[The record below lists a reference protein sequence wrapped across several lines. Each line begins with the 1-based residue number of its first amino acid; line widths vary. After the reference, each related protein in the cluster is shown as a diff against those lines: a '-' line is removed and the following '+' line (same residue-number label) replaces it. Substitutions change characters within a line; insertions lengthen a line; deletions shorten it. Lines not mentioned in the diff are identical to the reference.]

1 MSNAGKGVKELFD
14 EVINQGLCTGCG
26 ACITGCPYI
35 VAHAGRVVVLDKCTG
50 ADGDCYRHCPR
61 TSFDIDGVN
70 RAVFGTGY
78 REGEIGQVLD
88 IFLARTKE
96 PGIRERAQ
104 DGGTVT
110 SLLALALE
118 EGLIDVVACTRMDE
132 DKAPHGYLAKSRQE
146 LLQCAGSSYE
156 AGFGLEA
163 YRSLPKESTEKLA
176 IVGTGCQTEAVGKMK
191 QCSPKNSPDP
201 QNIGLTLGL
210 FCGWALS
217 PRNFH
222 PYLKTMCE
230 LSQVC
235 KFEIPHTPHYSF
247 DFHLK
252 NQDMRSVSLDEIKP
266 YINPGCNYCWDL
278 TAEFSDISIGSA
290 GSAFPG
296 WNTVLVRSP
305 KGADIIALA
314 NRKDIF
320 ETQPLP
326 EKRLEHLK
334 SVALKRKMTAVKK
347 ITEKSGSAD
356 DLLYL
361 AACLNPSR
369 ISSWLNGRIID

>member
-1 MSNAGKGVKELFD
+1 MSHTGKGVKELFD
-14 EVINQGLCTGCG
+14 EVINQGLCAGCG

-35 VAHAGRVVVLDKCTG
+35 VAHGGRIVVLDKCTG
-50 ADGDCYRHCPR
+50 TEGDCYKHCPR

-70 RAVFGTGY
+70 RAVFGTDY
-78 REGEIGQVLD
+78 CEGQIGRVLD
-88 IFLARTKE
+88 IFMARAKDPEIKE
-96 PGIRERAQ
+96 RGQ

-110 SLLALALE
+110 SLLALALQD
-118 EGLIDVVACTRMDE
+118 GLIDVVACTRMDE
-132 DKAPHGYLAKSRQE
+132 DRAPHGYLARSRLE

-163 YRSLPKESTEKLA
+163 YRSLPKEGTERVA
-176 IVGTGCQTEAVGKMK
+176 IVGTGCQIEAVGKMK
-191 QCSPKNSPDP
+191 QCSPKNSPNP

-217 PRNFH
+217 PRTFH

-235 KFEIPHTPHYSF
+235 KFDIPHTPHYSF
-247 DFHLK
+247 DFHFE
-252 NQDMRSVSLDEIKP
+252 NQDIRSVSLDEIKP
-266 YINPGCNYCWDL
+266 YINPGCHYCWDL

-305 KGADIIALA
+305 SGADLIALA
-314 NRKDIF
+314 NRNGII
-320 ETQPLP
+320 EIQALP

-334 SVALKRKMTAVKK
+334 SVSLKRKRAAVKK
-347 ITEKSGSAD
+347 ITEKTGSGK
-356 DLLYL
+356 DLLFLGGSSESIAHQFL
-361 AACLNPSR
+361 AQ
-369 ISSWLNGRIID
+369 

>member
-1 MSNAGKGVKELFD
+1 
-14 EVINQGLCTGCG
+14 
-26 ACITGCPYI
+26 
-35 VAHAGRVVVLDKCTG
+35 VVLDKCTG
-50 ADGDCYRHCPR
+50 AEGDCYKHCPR
-61 TSFDIDGVN
+61 TSFDMDGVS
-70 RAVFGTGY
+70 RAVFGTVY
-78 REGEIGQVLD
+78 SEGGIGRVID
-88 IFLARTKE
+88 IFMARAKDPE
-96 PGIRERAQ
+96 IKKRGQ

-110 SLLALALE
+110 SLLALGLQ

-132 DKAPHGYLAKSRQE
+132 DRTPHGYLARSRRE

-156 AGFGLEA
+156 AGFGLES
-163 YRSLPKESTEKLA
+163 YRSLPKESAERLA
-176 IVGTGCQTEAVGKMK
+176 IVGTGCQIEAVGKMK

-201 QNIGLTLGL
+201 QNIGFTLGL

-217 PRNFH
+217 PRTFH

-247 DFHLK
+247 DFHFE
-252 NQDMRSVSLDEIKP
+252 NQDISSVSLDEIKP
-266 YINPGCNYCWDL
+266 YINSGCHYCWDL

-305 KGADIIALA
+305 KGADLIALA
-314 NRKDIF
+314 KRKNII
-320 ETQPLP
+320 EIQALP
-326 EKRLEHLK
+326 EKRIEHLK
-334 SVALKRKMTAVKK
+334 SAALKRKRAAVKK
-347 ITEKSGSAD
+347 ITEKTGSEK

-361 AACLNPSR
+361 GGLSESIAHEFLAQ
-369 ISSWLNGRIID
+369 

>member
-1 MSNAGKGVKELFD
+1 MAHAEKGVKELFD

-35 VAHAGRVVVLDKCTG
+35 VAHGGRIVVLDKCTG
-50 ADGDCYRHCPR
+50 AEGDCYKHCPR
-61 TSFDIDGVN
+61 TSFDMDGVN
-70 RAVFGTGY
+70 RAVFGTVYSDGA
-78 REGEIGQVLD
+78 IGRVLD
-88 IFLARTKE
+88 IFMARAKDHE
-96 PGIRERAQ
+96 IKKRGQ

-110 SLLALALE
+110 SLLALALQ
-118 EGLIDVVACTRMDE
+118 EGLVEVVACTRMDE
-132 DKAPHGYLAKSRQE
+132 DKAPHGYLARSRRE
-146 LLQCAGSSYE
+146 LLRCAGSSYE

-176 IVGTGCQTEAVGKMK
+176 IVGTGCQIEAVGKMK

-201 QNIGLTLGL
+201 QNIRFTLGL

-217 PRNFH
+217 PRTFH
-222 PYLKTMCE
+222 PYLKTMCQ

-247 DFHLK
+247 DFHFE
-252 NQDMRSVSLDEIKP
+252 NQDISSVSLDEIKP
-266 YINPGCNYCWDL
+266 YINPGCHYCWDL

-305 KGADIIALA
+305 KGADLIALA
-314 NRKDIF
+314 NRKNII
-320 ETQPLP
+320 EIQALP
-326 EKRLEHLK
+326 EKRIKHLK
-334 SVALKRKMTAVKK
+334 SVALKRKRAAVKK
-347 ITEKSGSAD
+347 ITEKTGSEKE
-356 DLLYL
+356 LLYL
-361 AACLNPSR
+361 GGLSESIAHKFLAQ
-369 ISSWLNGRIID
+369 

>member
-1 MSNAGKGVKELFD
+1 MAHVGKGVKELFD

-35 VAHAGRVVVLDKCTG
+35 VAHGGRIVVLDKCTG
-50 ADGDCYRHCPR
+50 AEGDCYKHCPR
-61 TSFDIDGVN
+61 TSFDIDGVS
-70 RAVFGTGY
+70 RAVFGTVY
-78 REGEIGQVLD
+78 CEGGMGRVLD
-88 IFLARTKE
+88 ILMTRTKDPE
-96 PGIRERAQ
+96 IKKRGQ

-110 SLLALALE
+110 SLLALALQ

-132 DKAPHGYLAKSRQE
+132 DRAPHGYLARSRRE
-146 LLQCAGSSYE
+146 LLECAGSSYE

-163 YRSLPKESTEKLA
+163 YRSLPKESTERLA
-176 IVGTGCQTEAVGKMK
+176 IVGTGCQIEAVGKMK
-191 QCSPKNSPDP
+191 QCSPKSGPDP
-201 QNIGLTLGL
+201 QNIGVTLGL

-217 PRNFH
+217 PRTFH

-235 KFEIPHTPHYSF
+235 KFDIPHTPHYSF
-247 DFHLK
+247 DAHFE
-252 NQDMRSVSLDEIKP
+252 NQDIRSVSLDEVKP
-266 YINPGCNYCWDL
+266 YINPGCHYCWDL

-305 KGADIIALA
+305 KGADLIALA
-314 NRKDIF
+314 NRKSII
-320 ETQPLP
+320 EIKALP
-326 EKRLEHLK
+326 EKRIKHLK
-334 SVALKRKMTAVKK
+334 SVALNRKRAAVKK
-347 ITEKSGSAD
+347 ITEKTGSEK

-361 AACLNPSR
+361 GGLSESIAHKFLAQ
-369 ISSWLNGRIID
+369 

>member
-1 MSNAGKGVKELFD
+1 MADVGKGVKELFD

-35 VAHAGRVVVLDKCTG
+35 VAHGGRIVVLDKCTG
-50 ADGDCYRHCPR
+50 AEGDCYKHCPR
-61 TSFDIDGVN
+61 TSFDIDGVS
-70 RAVFGTGY
+70 RAVFGTVY
-78 REGEIGQVLD
+78 CEGGIGRVLD
-88 IFLARTKE
+88 IFMTRTKDPE
-96 PGIRERAQ
+96 IKKRGQ

-110 SLLALALE
+110 SLLALALQ
-118 EGLIDVVACTRMDE
+118 EGLIEVVACTRMDE
-132 DKAPHGYLAKSRQE
+132 DRVPHGYLARSRRE

-163 YRSLPKESTEKLA
+163 YRSLPKESTERLA
-176 IVGTGCQTEAVGKMK
+176 IVGTGCQIEAVGKMK

-201 QNIGLTLGL
+201 QNIGVTLGL

-217 PRNFH
+217 PRTFH

-247 DFHLK
+247 DFHFE
-252 NQDMRSVSLDEIKP
+252 NQDIRSVSLDEIKP
-266 YINPGCNYCWDL
+266 YINPGCHYCWDL

-305 KGADIIALA
+305 KGADLIALA
-314 NRKDIF
+314 KRENII
-320 ETQPLP
+320 EVQALP
-326 EKRLEHLK
+326 EKRIKHLK
-334 SVALKRKMTAVKK
+334 SVALKRKRAAVKK
-347 ITEKSGSAD
+347 ITEKTGSEK

-361 AACLNPSR
+361 GGLSESIAHKFLAQ
-369 ISSWLNGRIID
+369 